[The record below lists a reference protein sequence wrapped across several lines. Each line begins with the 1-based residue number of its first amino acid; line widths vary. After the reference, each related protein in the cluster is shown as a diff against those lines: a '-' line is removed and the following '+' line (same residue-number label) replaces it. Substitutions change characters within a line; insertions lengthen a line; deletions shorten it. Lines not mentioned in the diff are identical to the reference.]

1 MTKVT
6 KSDYNPTKNEL
17 VGNKAVE
24 KNKSRNSNIELL
36 RIIAAIMV
44 VMLHYN
50 FSRAICQ
57 VPNGSVNEIV
67 LYVLESISICAVN
80 VFIMISGYFM
90 VFSKKRRICKIAEL
104 LLQVIAFKVIVFG
117 MSCVS
122 ASDNFSLVN
131 LLKAFV
137 PNNYYV
143 IFYVALYFISLY
155 LNIII
160 DHLSKKETYIML
172 GILIFLLSVY
182 PTIVDV
188 FNDFTSG
195 EIYDLSTI
203 SRDGS
208 GNGYTIVNFVLVY
221 IIGAVIGKYK
231 DDFSR
236 FKIKTLVAAWFADVI
251 IIFITSYFV
260 YDEFLSTAYS
270 YCNPFIILEAVI
282 TFLIFKNMNIQDSKI
297 INTLA
302 KGSFTVYLIHSVFLT
317 FSKYDKVVKLNPI
330 LMVIVILITLLV
342 IYILGWIIYEIWNF
356 CYSKTIKNLVDRL
369 KRFDISINA

>member
-143 IFYVALYFISLY
+143 IF
-155 LNIII
+155 
-160 DHLSKKETYIML
+160 
-172 GILIFLLSVY
+172 
-182 PTIVDV
+182 
-188 FNDFTSG
+188 
-195 EIYDLSTI
+195 
-203 SRDGS
+203 
-208 GNGYTIVNFVLVY
+208 
-221 IIGAVIGKYK
+221 
-231 DDFSR
+231 
-236 FKIKTLVAAWFADVI
+236 
-251 IIFITSYFV
+251 
-260 YDEFLSTAYS
+260 
-270 YCNPFIILEAVI
+270 
-282 TFLIFKNMNIQDSKI
+282 
-297 INTLA
+297 
-302 KGSFTVYLIHSVFLT
+302 
-317 FSKYDKVVKLNPI
+317 
-330 LMVIVILITLLV
+330 
-342 IYILGWIIYEIWNF
+342 
-356 CYSKTIKNLVDRL
+356 
-369 KRFDISINA
+369 